1 MLPIKIKIRNRV
13 FWALIVTVIRH
24 KEGKII
30 YNTHIYEKKKRR
42 HLNSVKGVWQI
53 LSIEKP

>member
-1 MLPIKIKIRNRV
+1 M
-13 FWALIVTVIRH
+13 TVIRH